1 MDALGLRGTVMPIV
15 SRTGPPRDLPGHC
28 PELHVPRP
36 TAGRPAHGIRSKFSH
51 MAQCMLDIIDELHS
65 KGRVQQRPAD
75 SPSPAPSE
83 YHTYE
88 EVMYGVI
95 GRERI
100 AEAAPSPEPPPL
112 PLRPSALFGSARDV
126 STSTV
131 PPQPQPTVP
140 APRRPDAPKQRNN
153 LYSLFSSAR
162 DRRSL
167 SHSLEQEFSGA
178 GSDGDEYG
186 FAMRK

>member
-1 MDALGLRGTVMPIV
+1 MDALGPRGPAV
-15 SRTGPPRDLPGHC
+15 SRAVHELPGHGVD
-28 PELHVPRP
+28 PHSARP
-36 TAGRPAHGIRSKFSH
+36 AVGRPVHGIRSKFSH

-65 KGRVQQRPAD
+65 KGRVQQQRPAD
-75 SPSPAPSE
+75 TPSPAPSD

-100 AEAAPSPEPPPL
+100 VEAAPSPEPPPL
-112 PLRPSALFGSARDV
+112 PLRPSAVFGSARDV
-126 STSTV
+126 STFVSTSAV
-131 PPQPQPTVP
+131 PPPPAER

-186 FAMRK
+186 FAVRK